1 MKKTRFSLGGGRA
14 SFAVF
19 AVVFAAVVA
28 LALPTTALADSSVKP
43 KTSDPK
49 TEWWNG
55 SSHHFRSTVTDGG
68 DSTALTEGED
78 FTRSFA
84 YVSDRRSSDKI
95 DDSAWTDTDDEMTSS
110 GFVWERISYIGD
122 YAKWPNVYVRHNIC
136 TQFEFAE
143 QSVTKTE
150 GEADPNLTATLKVL
164 VGDPTTEID
173 LSAFTLSREAG
184 EKPGEYAITYTTDPE
199 QIPAAYTSNKAGT
212 RTGLGEVTIGG
223 YTNIVLVG
231 DDICGYNYIKVVP
244 GTLTIVPATTD
255 VTVTIA
261 WNDSS
266 NKDGIRPSAAD
277 FAKLLSLTAD
287 GEASDAQPNVVD
299 NGNDTYTVTYR
310 GVYKY
315 AYTADDERYEIDYQV
330 TQASVTDYT
339 TDKATVGNG
348 GTITNT
354 HTAKVTPSPEKKDPV
369 KPAADTTERK
379 SNVPKTGDESS
390 NALTF
395 AVLGASVLGVALVA
409 KKRTEL

>member
-28 LALPTTALADSSVKP
+28 LALPTTALADSSVGP
-43 KTSDPK
+43 KTSDAK
-49 TEWWNG
+49 TERWNG
-55 SSHHFRSTVTDGG
+55 KSHHFRSTVTDDDG
-68 DSTALTEGED
+68 TPLTEGKD

-84 YVSDRRSSDKI
+84 YVSDRRNVDKI
-95 DDSAWTDTDDEMTSS
+95 PASAWTDTDDEMTSS

-122 YAKWPNVYVRHNIC
+122 YAKWPKDHVRHNIY
-136 TQFEFAE
+136 TQYEFAE

-150 GEADPNLTATLKVL
+150 GEADPGLTATLKVL
-164 VGDPTTEID
+164 AGDPTTEID

-199 QIPAAYTSNKAGT
+199 QIPGTYKSNAAGT
-212 RTGLGEVTIGG
+212 RFGYPNYLIDG
-223 YTNIVLVG
+223 YTIIMLVG
-231 DDICGYNYIKVVP
+231 DDICGFNYIKVVP

-299 NGNDTYTVTYR
+299 NGNDTYTVTYQ
-310 GVYKY
+310 GVRKY

-330 TQASVTDYT
+330 TQASVADYT

>member
-28 LALPTTALADSSVKP
+28 LALPTTALASADQRPVVSESQ
-43 KTSDPK
+43 SARY
-49 TEWWNG
+49 NG
-55 SSHHFRSTVTDGG
+55 KSHHFRSTVTDDDG
-68 DSTALTEGED
+68 TPLTEGKD
-78 FTRSFA
+78 FTRKFA
-84 YVSDRRSSDKI
+84 YVSDRRNVGKI
-95 DDSAWTDTDDEMTSS
+95 PASAWAATDDEMTSS

-122 YAKWPNVYVRHNIC
+122 YAKWRTVDVRHNIY
-136 TQFEFAE
+136 TQYEFAE

-150 GEADPNLTATLKVL
+150 GEADPGLTATLKVL
-164 VGDPTTEID
+164 AGDPTTEID

-199 QIPAAYTSNKAGT
+199 QIPGTYKSNAAGT
-212 RTGLGEVTIGG
+212 RFGYPNYLIDG
-223 YTNIVLVG
+223 YTIIMLVG
-231 DDICGYNYIKVVP
+231 DDICGFNYIKVVP

-330 TQASVTDYT
+330 TQASVADYT